1 MNTPNSVPL
10 NAYPLSSEK
19 GEAIPLTVLR
29 PLASRVI
36 PAGIGAYTLPP
47 QFATDDNLVMV
58 RSAAE
63 CMIGRLGAGAID
75 GWFPDSL
82 ICSPDVD
89 YYLMIDRKFFII
101 SQAPVYVT
109 VLTKWAQMAN
119 TGAYRSL

>member
-19 GEAIPLTVLR
+19 GEAIPLAVLR

-36 PAGIGAYTLPP
+36 PAGFGTYTLPP
-47 QFATDDNLVMV
+47 QFATDDNLVMI

-63 CMIGRLGAGAID
+63 CMIGRIGAGAID
-75 GWFPDSL
+75 GWFPDTI
-82 ICSPDVD
+82 ICYPNVD
-89 YYLMIDRKFFII
+89 YYLMLDREFFIL